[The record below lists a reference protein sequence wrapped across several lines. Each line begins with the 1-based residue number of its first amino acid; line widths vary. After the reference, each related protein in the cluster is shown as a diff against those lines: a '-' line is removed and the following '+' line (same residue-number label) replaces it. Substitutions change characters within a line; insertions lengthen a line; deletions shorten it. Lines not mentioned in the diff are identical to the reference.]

1 MKQLFEQ
8 LLCVKYEVITILKNY
23 SLGDWGV
30 SCFRDLVKAGPSLF
44 NPYSSD
50 ERSHTSQAIFAG
62 ATAY

>member
-1 MKQLFEQ
+1 VKQLFEQ

-30 SCFRDLVKAGPSLF
+30 SFFRDLVKAGPSLF

-50 ERSHTSQAIFAG
+50 ERSHTSQVIFAG
-62 ATAY
+62 VMVY